1 MNNSNLLGQL
11 NVPIVVGSGDLLDV
25 IFGFCI
31 INKSFYAALF
41 SAAMPRIVEKTMIGG
56 WVAEKRQRRNYPRN
70 QTIAAH
76 WLSGLAM
83 LPISAIGLKLISANQ
98 QPLRGG
104 AI

>member
-1 MNNSNLLGQL
+1 MQTNNPCELLTATM
-11 NVPIVVGSGDLLDV
+11 PVGSGALLDV

-31 INKSFYAALF
+31 INKSFCAALF
-41 SAAMPRIVEKTMIGG
+41 SAAMPRI
-56 WVAEKRQRRNYPRN
+56 AEKPRTRGRVAKKCQRRNYPRN
-70 QTIAAH
+70 QTITTN

-83 LPISAIGLKLISANQ
+83 LPISAMCLKLISANQ